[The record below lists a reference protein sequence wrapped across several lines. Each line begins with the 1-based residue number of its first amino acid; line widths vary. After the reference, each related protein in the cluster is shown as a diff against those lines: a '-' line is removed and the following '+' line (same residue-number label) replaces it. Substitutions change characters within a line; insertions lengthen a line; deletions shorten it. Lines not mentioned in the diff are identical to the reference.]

1 MEVAFAGAGDVAGQ
15 YASGLPDVDGLT
27 LAAVADPD
35 RDRAAAF
42 AADAGCDAYADV
54 PTMLCE
60 ADPDLVVNLTS
71 HAAHAPVTRTCLET
85 GVHVWSEKPL
95 ALDPTGATELVELAE
110 SSGLGLGCA
119 PISYRCEQQRLAARR
134 LADGTLG
141 DVSVAHASAHV
152 GRVTEWHDRPK
163 SFLEVGPLLDGA
175 VYPLALLVEWF
186 GPVAR
191 VRTAD
196 ASAPYPAREGI
207 DPDGLQDRDAPTHV
221 EATLALR
228 DGPLVRLS
236 ASFYVPHTAREFYGV
251 ELHGDDAS
259 LYLED
264 AGDLGGDRDHLVAV
278 GRAGREYTPVPL
290 QHPPRETPLATGPA
304 ALAAAVRRGESATTS
319 ARRAAHLVAVCDAI
333 ERAAASREPV
343 AVDDCGFE
351 PGGLP
356 EVCVGPGERHG
367 VEPADRRGERTRPV
381 PNGSGGQRAA
391 GPRRAIRLPPVGFGC
406 SRYRGGEYVDRADSI
421 EAALDA
427 GYRLLDS
434 AELYGNEARIGDIL
448 AAPGSPDREALFVA
462 SKVWN
467 TNHGSV
473 REACETTLD
482 ALGIDALDCY
492 MLHWPESWQYTGPLA
507 DLASLPVE
515 EQEARTFPRDEDGEP
530 IPGDAT
536 LEDAW
541 RGLEALNDAGLART
555 IGVCNVDRETL
566 SDVLDFAEV
575 LPAVVQVER
584 HPYQPRDRLVEYC
597 HERGIR
603 VVAHSP
609 LSAPGLLDELAIA
622 EIADAHDATPAQVV
636 LAWNVASGVVPIPS
650 SVDRDHVV
658 ENAAAAGL
666 RLTDDER
673 ARIDGLADA
682 DFQR

>member
-1 MEVAFAGAGDVAGQ
+1 MRMEVAFAGAGDVAEQ

-27 LAAVADPD
+27 LSAVVDPE
-35 RDRAAAF
+35 RGRAAAF
-42 AADAGCDAYADV
+42 AADAGCDAFADV
-54 PTMLCE
+54 PTLLGE

-71 HAAHAPVTRTCLET
+71 HAAHAPVTWTCLEA

-95 ALDPTGATELVELAE
+95 AIDPAVAMELVDLAE
-110 SSGLGLGCA
+110 ASDLGLGCA
-119 PISYRCEQQRLAARR
+119 PISDRCAQQRLAARR

-141 DVSVAHASAHV
+141 DVGVAHATAHV
-152 GRVTEWHDRPK
+152 GRVTEWHDRPG

-175 VYPLALLVEWF
+175 VYPLSLLVQWF

-196 ASAPYPAREGI
+196 ASAPYPAREGV
-207 DPDGLQDRDAPTHV
+207 DPEGGDRPTHV
-221 EATLALR
+221 EATLVLR

-264 AGDLGGDRDHLVAV
+264 AGDLGGGREHLVAV

-290 QHPPRETPLATGPA
+290 QRPSHEKPLAAGPA
-304 ALAAAVRRGESATTS
+304 SLAAAVRRGESATTS

-351 PGGLP
+351 ADGQSGVYVRPAQ
-356 EVCVGPGERHG
+356 RHG
-367 VEPADRRGERTRPV
+367 GGPAERRGGRARPV
-381 PNGSGGQRAA
+381 PNGAGRQRAA
-391 GPRRAIRLPPVGFGC
+391 GLQRAIRLPSIGFGC
-406 SRYRGGEYVDRADSI
+406 SRYRDGEYVDRADSI

-434 AELYGNEARIGDIL
+434 AELYGNEGRLGDIL

-467 TNHGSV
+467 TNHGHV

-482 ALGIDALDCY
+482 ALGIAALDCY
-492 MLHWPESWQYTGPLA
+492 LLHWPESWQYTGALS
-507 DLASLPVE
+507 DLASLSVE
-515 EQEARTFPRDEDGEP
+515 EQEARTFPTDEDGEP
-530 IPGDAT
+530 IPGDAS

-541 RGLEALNDAGLART
+541 RGLEATHGDGLART
-555 IGVCNVDRETL
+555 IGLCNVDRETL
-566 SDVLDFAEV
+566 SDVLAFAEV
-575 LPAVVQVER
+575 PPAVVQVER
-584 HPYQPRDRLVEYC
+584 HPYQPRNRLVEYC

-609 LSAPGLLDELAIA
+609 LSAPGLLGEPALAELAEA
-622 EIADAHDATPAQVV
+622 NDATPAQVV
-636 LAWNVASGVVPIPS
+636 LAWNVANGVVPIPS
-650 SVDRDHVV
+650 SVDPEHVV

-666 RLTDDER
+666 RLTDGER